1 MTLQSWLLYLN
12 AVFLLSAIPGPNM
25 THIMTA
31 SIRYGVR
38 RTIPDMAGCLLSLV
52 ALMAASAL
60 GLSAVLAA
68 SPILFTVL
76 KFAGAFY
83 LIQLGVRGWLS
94 NAPAAQAEDI
104 VLPPLPWHA
113 SLRTS
118 FLVGASNP
126 KAIIFAA
133 SFLPQFVNPAAAQ
146 APQYTLLIATSAVVE
161 VLWYLVYAGSGAR
174 LAAVLSRAAWRRRM
188 QRTSGALFILFGCV
202 LLLHDPK

>member
-25 THIMTA
+25 THILTA

-38 RTIPDMAGCLLSLV
+38 RAIPDMTGCLLSLV
-52 ALMAASAL
+52 TLMAASAL

-68 SPILFTVL
+68 SPLLFTIL

-94 NAPAAQAEDI
+94 NAPASAAETT
-104 VLPPLPWHA
+104 VAPPRVWHA

-118 FLVGASNP
+118 FLVGVSNP

-133 SFLPQFVNPAAAQ
+133 SFLPQFVNPTAPQ

-161 VLWYLVYAGSGAR
+161 VLWYLIYAGSGAR
-174 LAAVLSRAAWRRRM
+174 LAAILSRATWRRRL
-188 QRTSGALFILFGCV
+188 QRASGAVFILFGGV
-202 LLLHDPK
+202 LLLHNQK